1 MRLSGGNFI
10 CLIFFVPLVVLLK
23 GCNTPAELK
32 TEPEM
37 RAIWLH
43 TGLFSPVESKAAM
56 QMDSLFTLYREV
68 GINNLFCYNS
78 LPGENNFQYNYL
90 EMLIREGDKKGISI
104 HPIFYPG
111 YTVNLEKE
119 LAEHPSW
126 LIRDMDGK
134 YLPHFN
140 LANPEVRDY
149 WVNRIK
155 EAFKY
160 DIGGIHLDYIRFP
173 TTQIYS
179 YDSATCNTFKKIFTY
194 SPLEVSHDCG
204 SMIWCE
210 WIKWNSGQVTELV
223 KAIRQAVKD
232 AGKSLLLGADV
243 FPDIETSDVLIAQ
256 DWGRWANKGL
266 LDFIC
271 PMLYTNDTLLFRKY
285 LRRAIDAAD
294 GNCKVYPGIGVHTSH
309 NDITKELIVKEVSI
323 TREEKTNGMAFFSG
337 YSFNKEMRDT
347 LAVSLFKEQ

>member
-1 MRLSGGNFI
+1 MRSSEKNFI
-10 CLIFFVPLVVLLK
+10 HLAIPVLFIVILA
-23 GCNTPAELK
+23 GCNRPADTN
-32 TEPEM
+32 TEAEM

-43 TGLFSPVESKAAM
+43 TGLFNADPVRAAV
-56 QMDSLFTLYREV
+56 QADSLFTLYREV

-78 LPGENNFQYNYL
+78 LPGENSFQYDYL
-90 EMLIREGDKKGISI
+90 DMLITEGKRKGISI

-126 LIRDMDGK
+126 LIRDKDGK

-140 LANPEVRDY
+140 LANPEVKEY
-149 WVNRIK
+149 WVERIK
-155 EAFKY
+155 GAFKY
-160 DIGGIHLDYIRFP
+160 DIAGIHLDYIRFP
-173 TTQIYS
+173 TTQVYS
-179 YDSATCNTFKKIFTY
+179 YDSLTCATFKKIYTR
-194 SPLEVSHDCG
+194 SPLEVSNDCG

-210 WIKWNSGQVTELV
+210 WIKWNSAQVTELV
-223 KAIRQAVKD
+223 KVIGQAVKN
-232 AGKSLLLGADV
+232 AGKPLLLGADV

-256 DWGRWANKGL
+256 DWGNWANEGL
-266 LDFIC
+266 LDFIS
-271 PMLYTNDTLLFRKY
+271 PMLYTNDTVLFRDY

-309 NDITKELIVKEVSI
+309 NDITKELIVKEVKI

-337 YSFNKEMRDT
+337 YSFNRAMMDT
-347 LAVSLFKEQ
+347 LSVSLF